1 MRIQWQNAY
10 QHFLQKRLCN
20 VYFYYKTSPKHKK
33 LSKDECQE
41 VFRNSSKFNDAF
53 WRRWRRVNK
62 SLCYWCLL
70 SSGFPMIKISIIYS
84 NCSALIFHLDFK
96 YDNIFR
102 SSQDGT
108 AQNRKMAPS
117 NGVFWRKCWWRSLF
131 GGCPIIKISII
142 FSKSFYFNIFF
153 RF

>member
-41 VFRNSSKFNDAF
+41 VFRNSSKFNGAF
-53 WRRWRRVNK
+53 LRRRWRKVSK
-62 SLCYWCLL
+62 SWCLL
-70 SSGFPMIKISIIYS
+70 FCGFPIIKISIIHN

-102 SSQDGT
+102 SSQEVT
-108 AQNRKMAPS
+108 AKNRNMEPDPHLLFLLVQQS
-117 NGVFWRKCWWRSLF
+117 HHQTPVFLLL
-131 GGCPIIKISII
+131 I
-142 FSKSFYFNIFF
+142 
-153 RF
+153 